1 MKNKNIAILLE
12 FVEIRTKIASV
23 FPMLIGFLWTS
34 YHYKQFNW
42 LNSLIFAISVISFDM
57 CTTAINNTIDFHKA
71 IDLDYK
77 TQENVIGKNNLS
89 FKKMVY
95 IVLAL
100 LIFAFLFAISLVF
113 LTDFLLIILGGL
125 CFLLGIT
132 YTFGPTPISRS
143 PYGEV
148 MSGVTMGFGIFF
160 LAIYMTMY
168 GSILSST
175 HTVGNIA
182 IQFNWFETLKIFMM
196 SLPLICFIANIM
208 LANNTRDLE
217 TDLVNERKTLVF
229 YIGKKNAVMLYQLL
243 SLIPWIV
250 WLLYVVSGILP
261 LWALLGLSLIPLH
274 YKSVLHFKEKQTRET
289 FPEAIQSFTLFA
301 SMYLIT
307 LVIGNVIQLIN

>member
-1 MKNKNIAILLE
+1 MNSKNIMIFLE

-23 FPMLIGFLWTS
+23 FPMLIGFLWTA
-34 YHYKQFNW
+34 YHYEEFNW
-42 LNSLIFAISVISFDM
+42 LNSLIFAIAVISFDM

-95 IVLAL
+95 IVLFL
-100 LIFAFLFAISLVF
+100 LLFAFVFAISLVF
-113 LTDFLLIILGGL
+113 LTDFMLLILGGL
-125 CFLLGIT
+125 CFLMGII

-148 MSGVTMGFGIFF
+148 MSGLTMGFGIFF

-175 HTVGNIA
+175 HTIGNIM
-182 IQFNWFETLKIFMM
+182 INFNWFETVKIFMM

-217 TDLVNERKTLVF
+217 TDIINERKTLVF
-229 YIGKKNAVMLYQLL
+229 YIGKSNAVILYQIL
-243 SLIPWIV
+243 SAIPWIV
-250 WLLYVVSGILP
+250 WLLYIISGILP
-261 LWALLGLSLIPLH
+261 LWAVLGFGIVPIH
-274 YKSVLHFKEKQTRET
+274 YKSVLRYKEKQTRET
-289 FPEAIQSFTLFA
+289 FPESIKSFTLFA
-301 SMYLIT
+301 SLYLLT
-307 LVIGNVIQLIN
+307 LLIGNVVQLFS

>member
-1 MKNKNIAILLE
+1 MNSKNIAIFLE

-23 FPMLIGFLWTS
+23 FPMLLGFLWTG
-34 YHYKQFNW
+34 YHYQQFNW
-42 LNSLIFAISVISFDM
+42 LNSLIFAIAVISFDM

-77 TQENVIGKNNLS
+77 NQENVIGKNNLS

-100 LIFAFLFAISLVF
+100 LAFAIIFAISLVF
-113 LTDFLLIILGGL
+113 LTDFLLLVLGGL

-168 GSILSST
+168 GEILSST
-175 HTVGNIA
+175 HTFGTIA
-182 IQFNWFETLKIFMM
+182 INFNWFETVKIFMM
-196 SLPLICFIANIM
+196 SIPLISFIANIM

-217 TDLVNERKTLVF
+217 TDIINERKTLVF
-229 YIGKKNAVMLYQLL
+229 YIGKTNAVRLYQIL
-243 SLIPWIV
+243 STIPWIV
-250 WLLYVVSGILP
+250 WLLYIISGILP
-261 LWALLGLSLIPLH
+261 IWSILGFGLLPIH
-274 YKSVLHFKEKQTRET
+274 YKSILRFKEKQTRET
-289 FPEAIQSFTLFA
+289 FPEAIKSFTLFA

-307 LVIGNVIQLIN
+307 LLVGNIIQLFA

>member
-1 MKNKNIAILLE
+1 MNSKNIAIFLE

-23 FPMLIGFLWTS
+23 FPMLLGFLWTG
-34 YHYKQFNW
+34 YHYQQFNW
-42 LNSLIFAISVISFDM
+42 LNSLIFAIAVISFDM

-77 TQENVIGKNNLS
+77 NQENVIGKNNLS

-100 LIFAFLFAISLVF
+100 LAFAIIFAISLVF
-113 LTDFLLIILGGL
+113 LTDFLLLVLGGL

-168 GSILSST
+168 GEILSST
-175 HTVGNIA
+175 HTFGTIA
-182 IQFNWFETLKIFMM
+182 INFNWFETVKIFMM
-196 SLPLICFIANIM
+196 SIPLISFIANIM

-217 TDLVNERKTLVF
+217 TDIINERKTLVF
-229 YIGKKNAVMLYQLL
+229 YIGKTNAVRLYQIL
-243 SLIPWIV
+243 SAIPWIV
-250 WLLYVVSGILP
+250 WLLYIISGILP
-261 LWALLGLSLIPLH
+261 IWSILGFGLLPIH
-274 YKSVLHFKEKQTRET
+274 YKSILRFKEKQTRET
-289 FPEAIQSFTLFA
+289 FPEAIKSFTLFA

-307 LVIGNVIQLIN
+307 LLVSNIIQLFA

>member
-168 GSILSST
+168 GNILSST

-289 FPEAIQSFTLFA
+289 FPEAIKSFTLFA

>member
-1 MKNKNIAILLE
+1 MNSKNIAIFLE

-23 FPMLIGFLWTS
+23 FPMLLGFLWTG
-34 YHYKQFNW
+34 YHYQQFNW
-42 LNSLIFAISVISFDM
+42 LNSLIFAIAVISFDM

-77 TQENVIGKNNLS
+77 NQENVIGKNNLS

-100 LIFAFLFAISLVF
+100 LAFAIIFAISLVF
-113 LTDFLLIILGGL
+113 LTDFLLLVLGGL

-168 GSILSST
+168 GEILSST
-175 HTVGNIA
+175 HTFGTIA
-182 IQFNWFETLKIFMM
+182 INFNWFETVKIFMM
-196 SLPLICFIANIM
+196 SIPLISFIANIM

-217 TDLVNERKTLVF
+217 TDIINERKTLVF
-229 YIGKKNAVMLYQLL
+229 YIGKTNAVRLYQIL
-243 SLIPWIV
+243 STIPWIV
-250 WLLYVVSGILP
+250 WLLYIISGILP
-261 LWALLGLSLIPLH
+261 IWSILGFGLLPIH
-274 YKSVLHFKEKQTRET
+274 YKSILRFKEKQTRET
-289 FPEAIQSFTLFA
+289 FPEAIKSFTLFA

-307 LVIGNVIQLIN
+307 LLIGNIIQLFA